1 MQKDSSTSDT
11 ASHVI
16 WRACDGSVVDR
27 EAILRSTYDAF
38 NRRDIDAVLALLTD
52 DVDWPN
58 AWEGGRLQGRAAVRD
73 YWERQ
78 WAAIDGKVFP
88 IGFAERPDG
97 RIAVEVDQIVRDLD
111 GGLIS
116 HGRVAHVYTF
126 HGELITRMEVEQAAP
141 G

>member
-1 MQKDSSTSDT
+1 
-11 ASHVI
+11 
-16 WRACDGSVVDR
+16 VDR
-27 EAILRSTYDAF
+27 EAILRLTYDAF
-38 NRRDIDAVLALLTD
+38 NARDIDAVLALLTE

-58 AWEGGRLQGRAAVRD
+58 AWEGGRLRGRAAVRE

-78 WAAIDGKVFP
+78 WGAIDGKVFP
-88 IGFAERPDG
+88 IGFTERPDG

-126 HGELITRMEVEQAAP
+126 EANLISRMDVEEKEGARGDDGGPAT
-141 G
+141 GTARGS